1 MGNQI
6 PEDAYGNGT
15 EDEYWTSQGTEG
27 FSFETNVTA
36 VFACLNNIGPGL
48 GLVGPMGNYS
58 AFSDFSKLVLTANM
72 LIGRLEI
79 FPILALLMPTTWR
92 RG

>member
-1 MGNQI
+1 
-6 PEDAYGNGT
+6 
-15 EDEYWTSQGTEG
+15 
-27 FSFETNVTA
+27 
-36 VFACLNNIGPGL
+36 
-48 GLVGPMGNYS
+48 MGNYS